1 MCCRFFVSHDNAMK
15 DIYAQANRKYE
26 KYAGKTMAT
35 EGEML
40 PSSAVAAFAASRS
53 GELAVFPMV
62 WGYSFPESKNLV
74 INARSET
81 AKDKY
86 LFRESWNTRRCIIPA
101 SYYFEWQ
108 HVDDKAK
115 QKYAIRQKEEGIC
128 YLAGLYRFEE
138 DTRIPRCVILTKEPT
153 PDISFIHDRM
163 PVLFNEEGRNAW
175 LRRDS
180 DPEKVLNL
188 SLCSLEYYAVNKSI

>member
-26 KYAGKTMAT
+26 KYAGQTMAT

-40 PSSAVAAFAASRS
+40 PSSAVAVFAASRS
-53 GELAVFPMV
+53 GELAVFPMI

-108 HVDDKAK
+108 HVDNKVK
-115 QKYAIRQKEEGIC
+115 QKYSIRQKEEGLC

-138 DTRIPRCVILTKEPT
+138 DARIPRCVVLTKDPT
-153 PDISFIHDRM
+153 AEISFIHDRM
-163 PVLFNEEGRNAW
+163 PVIFNEEGKTAW
-175 LRRDS
+175 LSCDRD
-180 DPEKVLNL
+180 PGEILKH
-188 SLCSLEYYAVNKSI
+188 SLGDMKYSAVS